1 MTYLFLLLE
10 LEIAGEGVEDVPR
23 GLGAMP
29 RFFSVYENGV
39 PTLNPHM
46 AHGGLG
52 EKKTRQRGKLRS
64 DSALDSILIRKLRS
78 DTLGHG
84 ELQGKKEAFTN
95 MAF

>member
-1 MTYLFLLLE
+1 MPYLFLLLE

-23 GLGAMP
+23 GLGAVP

-52 EKKTRQRGKLRS
+52 KKDTAK
-64 DSALDSILIRKLRS
+64 RKTAIGL
-78 DTLGHG
+78 THLGM
-84 ELQGKKEAFTN
+84 ENCRKKEAFTN

>member
-1 MTYLFLLLE
+1 MPYLFLLLE

-23 GLGAMP
+23 GLGAVP

-52 EKKTRQRGKLRS
+52 EKRHGKEENCDR
-64 DSALDSILIRKLRS
+64 I

-84 ELQGKKEAFTN
+84 ELQEKRSIH
-95 MAF
+95 